1 MSAGDLSQVRITI
14 CKNRPSRASQAHSNV
29 ILCCRTVGNTFC
41 REVKYDTWLNPMV
54 IKLLKKLGEVKAW
67 DVDWCT
73 AMED

>member
-41 REVKYDTWLNPMV
+41 REVKYGTWLNPMV
-54 IKLLKKLGEVKAW
+54 IKLLKNWGK
-67 DVDWCT
+67 
-73 AMED
+73 